1 MHPNCR
7 RNFLRYFDVFLRT
20 FWKDSD
26 FEQPVIEGGDVEMPD
41 VTEDES
47 DRALLALTLG
57 LSDRDVRAIVQ
68 YADRRAS

>member
-1 MHPNCR
+1 LHPNFR
-7 RNFLRYFDVFLRT
+7 RNCWCYFDVFLHN

-57 LSDRDVRAIVQ
+57 LSDHDVRAIVQ